1 MGMAT
6 PQGKTRIY
14 GELKPIR
21 ENITIP
27 SLIAI
32 QTPFNI
38 SSHLDNEDISL
49 LRKIH

>member
-1 MGMAT
+1 MAT